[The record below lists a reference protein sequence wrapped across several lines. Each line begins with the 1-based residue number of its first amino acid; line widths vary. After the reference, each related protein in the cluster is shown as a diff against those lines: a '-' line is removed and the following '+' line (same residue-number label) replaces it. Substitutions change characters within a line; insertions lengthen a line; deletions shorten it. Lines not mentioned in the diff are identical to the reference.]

1 MYTGP
6 SPNRRQEHQ
15 DQNHREILNHE
26 PTDGDATVECF
37 QNVTVFEGTEQ
48 HHCAGDRQ
56 GEAEGNAGDNIPSF
70 LVNTRTTESSG
81 DRDLDDGAWQ
91 SDMANSE
98 KLFERKVQSD
108 TEHQQ
113 HDADF
118 GKLMRQIKIGNET
131 RRCRTDDNS
140 GNQISDQGR
149 QLEAN
154 CDKAHREREAEGSGD
169 GGD

>member
-1 MYTGP
+1 MHTGP
-6 SPNRRQEHQ
+6 SSDGRQQHQ
-15 DQNHREILNHE
+15 HQNHREVLDNE
-26 PTDGDATVECF
+26 PADGDPAVDGF
-37 QNVTVFEGTEQ
+37 QNVSVFEGSQE
-48 HHCAGDRQ
+48 HDCAGDRQ
-56 GEAEGNAGDNIPSF
+56 GEAEGNAGDNIPSP
-70 LVNTRTTESSG
+70 VVSNRTTESSG
-81 DRDLDDGAWQ
+81 NGDLDDGAWQ

-140 GNQISDQGR
+140 GIRYPTRG
-149 QLEAN
+149 
-154 CDKAHREREAEGSGD
+154 GSLRRIATKPIASARPRAAAM
-169 GGD
+169 